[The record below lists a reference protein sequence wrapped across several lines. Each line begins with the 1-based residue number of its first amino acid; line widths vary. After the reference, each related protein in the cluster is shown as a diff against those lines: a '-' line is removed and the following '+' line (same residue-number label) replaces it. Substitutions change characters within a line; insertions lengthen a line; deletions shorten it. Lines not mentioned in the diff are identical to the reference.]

1 MRLKLQAFIVFVF
14 CFTINYS
21 VISQTN
27 NARQHPLPVIDYDV
41 NLNKP
46 LTTVELSQIKEV
58 YGDKTDEYVLNRP
71 QRLKD
76 IKNILRNRIQYKL
89 AEPGTIIK
97 ECPLLSEVPLFNNY
111 VSNLNR
117 DVDFNPTTFNPL
129 KYKFSFYTRGAS
141 IYKVDNTDYYIMIN
155 SQYQ

>member
-1 MRLKLQAFIVFVF
+1 MRLQLQTFFVFVF

-27 NARQHPLPVIDYDV
+27 YARQQPLPVIDYDD

-71 QRLKD
+71 QRVKD

-89 AEPGTIIK
+89 AEPGTTIK

-111 VSNLNR
+111 VTNLNR